1 MKQEDIING
10 FVQLGTVFSQLSAT
24 EPWTI
29 DKKISENSYNGFSLA
44 IEREVFHNGWFEET
58 MIKKSLLGIAS
69 WLDLDTLTNWSK
81 QYPFQE
87 KSSTIAVIMASNI
100 PLVGFHDFLCVLIS
114 GNKIQIK
121 LSTEDNRLFKW
132 IRTALIEINPIF
144 TELIDIPEGK
154 LNGFDGVIATGGGA
168 SVLHFKSYFSH
179 VPHLFRGNRSSIAVL
194 TGKES
199 EAHMQ
204 ALGKDIFD
212 YFGRGC
218 RNVSHLLLPKYF
230 ELNRFFEGI
239 ISYSEVINNKK
250 YGNNYDY
257 NKAIHLMNL
266 VPFLDN
272 NFMLLMENEQL
283 QAPLSMV
290 YYHYYSNEKEL
301 SNYLETHQDQ
311 LQCIV
316 GLDYLPFGSTQEPS
330 IVDYADGIDTMK
342 WLSDLL

>member
-1 MKQEDIING
+1 VKQEDIIKG
-10 FVQLGTVFSQLSAT
+10 FVQLGAVFSSLGMN
-24 EPWTI
+24 EPWSI
-29 DKKISENSYNGFSLA
+29 EKKISENSYNGFSVA
-44 IEREVFHNGWFEET
+44 IEREVFHNGWFEGS
-58 MIKKSLLGIAS
+58 MIKKSLLGITS
-69 WLDLDTLTNWSK
+69 WLDLDTLKNWAN

-87 KSSTIAVIMASNI
+87 KSKTIAVIMASNI

-132 IRTALIEINPIF
+132 IRTALIEIDPEF
-144 TELIDIPEGK
+144 ALLIDIPEGK
-154 LNGFDGVIATGGGA
+154 LSGFDSVIATGGGA
-168 SVLHFKSYFSH
+168 SVLHFKSYFSQ

-199 EAHMQ
+199 DADMS

-218 RNVSHLLLPKYF
+218 RNVSHLLLPKDF

-239 ISYSEVINNKK
+239 VSYSEVINNKK

-290 YYHYYSNEKEL
+290 YYHYYSNEEEL
-301 SNYLETHQDQ
+301 NNYLKAHKEQ

-316 GLDYLPFGSTQEPS
+316 GLDYLPFGSTQEPQ
-330 IVDYADGIDTMK
+330 IKDYADGIDTMH
-342 WLSDLL
+342 WLSNQL

>member
-1 MKQEDIING
+1 MNQEDIIHG
-10 FVQLGTVFSQLSAT
+10 FIQLGTVFRQLST
-24 EPWTI
+24 NESWDL
-29 DKKISENSYNGFSLA
+29 DKKISEISYNGFSLA
-44 IEREVFHNGWFEET
+44 IEREVFHNGWFEEA
-58 MIKKSLLGIAS
+58 MIKKSLLGITT
-69 WLDLDTLTNWSK
+69 WLNLDTLTNWTK
-81 QYPFQE
+81 QYSFQQ
-87 KSSTIAVIMASNI
+87 KSKTIAVIMASNI

-132 IRTALIEINPIF
+132 IRTTLIEINPEFI
-144 TELIDIPEGK
+144 ELIKIAEGK
-154 LNGFDGVIATGGGA
+154 LSDFDAVIATGGGA

-179 VPHLFRGNRSSIAVL
+179 VPHLFRGNRSSIAIL
-194 TGKES
+194 TGNES
-199 EAHMQ
+199 DADMR

-218 RNVSHLLLPKYF
+218 RNVSHLLLPKDF

-301 SNYLETHQDQ
+301 SNYLDAHREH
-311 LQCIV
+311 LQCVV
-316 GLDYLPFGSTQEPS
+316 GLKHLPFGSTQEPS
-330 IVDYADGIDTMK
+330 IEDYADGIDTMQ
-342 WLSDLL
+342 WLRNL

>member
-10 FVQLGTVFSQLSAT
+10 FVQLGAVFKQLSAN

-29 DKKISENSYNGFSLA
+29 EKKISENSYDGFSLA

-58 MIKKSLLGIAS
+58 MIKKSLLGITT
-69 WLDLDTLTNWSK
+69 WLDLDTLTQWSK
-81 QYPFQE
+81 HYPFQE
-87 KSSTIAVIMASNI
+87 KSKNIAVIMASNI

-132 IRTALIEINPIF
+132 IRTALIEIDPGF
-144 TELIDIPEGK
+144 VELIHIPEGK
-154 LNGFDGVIATGGGA
+154 LSGFDAVIATGGGA
-168 SVLHFKSYFSH
+168 SVQHFSSYFSH

-199 EAHMQ
+199 DADMR

-218 RNVSHLLLPKYF
+218 RNVSHLLLPKDF

-239 ISYSEVINNKK
+239 VSYSEVINNKK

-290 YYHYYSNEKEL
+290 YFHYYSNEEEVK
-301 SNYLETHQDQ
+301 NYLEVHKEQ

-316 GLDYLPFGSTQEPS
+316 GLEHLPFGSTQEPQ
-330 IVDYADGIDTMK
+330 IKEYADGIDTMQ
-342 WLSDLL
+342 WLSNHL

>member
-1 MKQEDIING
+1 
-10 FVQLGTVFSQLSAT
+10 
-24 EPWTI
+24 
-29 DKKISENSYNGFSLA
+29 
-44 IEREVFHNGWFEET
+44 
-58 MIKKSLLGIAS
+58 
-69 WLDLDTLTNWSK
+69 
-81 QYPFQE
+81 
-87 KSSTIAVIMASNI
+87 
-100 PLVGFHDFLCVLIS
+100 LVGFHDFLCVLIS

-132 IRTALIEINPIF
+132 IRTALIEINPEF
-144 TELIDIPEGK
+144 VELIHIPEGK
-154 LNGFDGVIATGGGA
+154 LSGFDSVIATGGGA
-168 SVLHFKSYFSH
+168 SVLHFSSYFSH
-179 VPHLFRGNRSSIAVL
+179 VPHLFRGNRSSVAVL

-199 EAHMQ
+199 DADMR

-218 RNVSHLLLPKYF
+218 RNVSHLLLPKDF

-239 ISYSEVINNKK
+239 VSYSEVINNKK

-272 NFMLLMENEQL
+272 NFMLLMEHEQL

-290 YYHYYSNEKEL
+290 YYHYYSNEEEVK
-301 SNYLETHQDQ
+301 NYLEVHKEQ

-316 GLDYLPFGSTQEPS
+316 GLEHLPFGSTQEPQ
-330 IVDYADGIDTMK
+330 IKEYADGIDTMQ
-342 WLSDLL
+342 WLSNHL

>member
-10 FVQLGTVFSQLSAT
+10 FVQLGAIFRQLSAN

-29 DKKISENSYNGFSLA
+29 EKKISENSYDGFSLA

-58 MIKKSLLGIAS
+58 MIKKSLLGIS
-69 WLDLDTLTNWSK
+69 TWLNLNTLSNWSK

-87 KSSTIAVIMASNI
+87 KSKTIAVIMASNI

-132 IRTALIEINPIF
+132 IRTALIEINPEF
-144 TELIDIPEGK
+144 VELIHIPEGK
-154 LNGFDGVIATGGGA
+154 LSGFDSVIATGGGA
-168 SVLHFKSYFSH
+168 SVLHFSSYFSH
-179 VPHLFRGNRSSIAVL
+179 VPHLFRGNRSSVAVL

-199 EAHMQ
+199 DADMR

-218 RNVSHLLLPKYF
+218 RNVSHLLLPKDF

-239 ISYSEVINNKK
+239 VSSFEFRQ
-250 YGNNYDY
+250 
-257 NKAIHLMNL
+257 A
-266 VPFLDN
+266 
-272 NFMLLMENEQL
+272 QL
-283 QAPLSMV
+283 QLLDSQQKYLNSV
-290 YYHYYSNEKEL
+290 LEL
-301 SNYLETHQDQ
+301 ISIITELET
-311 LQCIV
+311 L
-316 GLDYLPFGSTQEPS
+316 YNNTN
-330 IVDYADGIDTMK
+330 
-342 WLSDLL
+342 